1 MECVNGVVFRFVFAC
16 TVAVSGCATVPRP
29 IDSAAT
35 RAPPAP
41 TPAWTV
47 APYAAPSDDE
57 LLRYI
62 ESVRAMPSEQLERE
76 AAEVDQHARVQPSVA
91 NRLRLGMFLGFAPAP
106 FRATNRA
113 QELLDGVWRDDGRQR
128 EIVRLLLAVLQD
140 RQELEMTL
148 SDERRQRQALRNKL
162 DQLKAIE
169 EDIDR
174 RMQPPI
180 INPR

>member
-1 MECVNGVVFRFVFAC
+1 MECFSETLSRVVFAC
-16 TVAVSGCATVPRP
+16 MLAVSGCATGSRP
-29 IDSAAT
+29 IDTTESSEAAI
-35 RAPPAP
+35 PA
-41 TPAWTV
+41 AWTV
-47 APYAAPSDDE
+47 APYATPSDDE

-62 ESVRAMPSEQLERE
+62 EDIRAMPSEQLERE
-76 AAEVDQHARVQPSVA
+76 AAEVDQHARVQPNPT

-106 FRATNRA
+106 FRATTRA
-113 QELLDGVWRDDGRQR
+113 QELLDGVWRDDDRQR
-128 EIVRLLLAVLQD
+128 EIVRLLLAVLED
-140 RQELEMTL
+140 RHELEMTL
-148 SDERRQRQALRNKL
+148 SDERRQRQALRSKL